1 MSEEDKCSNVSP
13 ASGDVVGCYPSV
25 GHSGTETKWDC
36 GDPGG
41 SSVADGKQTLLLL
54 VKCMLELLLLSE
66 AAGAGLVCP
75 ALSQDDFVSLCLYL
89 PEVNAAAT
97 VKAGSCCDQ
106 NDVVG

>member
-1 MSEEDKCSNVSP
+1 
-13 ASGDVVGCYPSV
+13 
-25 GHSGTETKWDC
+25 
-36 GDPGG
+36 
-41 SSVADGKQTLLLL
+41 
-54 VKCMLELLLLSE
+54 MLELLLLSE